1 MTRKSRRCWSKSIG
15 ERGHRVRL
23 YEARPGGPIMRSVF
37 VTGKEA
43 RKSLGHRDKE
53 KAVRQGYEL
62 LTDLLVNEQAL
73 EDHSLTLGLLTDLY
87 LESPAHLSKKPRT
100 QRAESQILRRVVELL
115 GRTRRVDTLSESD
128 VKRYTMARRRG
139 DLAPGA
145 VGKSRPVGD
154 RTIGADLEMLLRAV
168 RWAVRERKT
177 NGERLVKENPLLGV
191 RLPSEKNPRRPVMK
205 HDEYLRLVEVAERVD
220 PLLKL
225 ALIVAEGTGR
235 RLSAWRNLLW
245 DDVDFEAGTIHW
257 RAEHDKKGHE
267 QVLPMNQGV
276 KDALAAA
283 RRAQQSIG
291 NTPVFPAPK
300 DPSSPC
306 SADLLGTWLRKA
318 YELAEI
324 TPQPRGMWHPL
335 RRKWA
340 TERKGYPV
348 KDVAAAGGWKD
359 EGTMLKSYQ
368 QADPETIRDVVLH
381 PTHRMVSR

>member
-1 MTRKSRRCWSKSIG
+1 MKHRKCWSKSLG
-15 ERGHRVRL
+15 ERGRRIRL
-23 YEARPGGPIMRSVF
+23 YEKYPGGPIMRSVF
-37 VTGKEA
+37 VNGKEA

-53 KAVRQGYEL
+53 KAIRQGYEL
-62 LTDLLVNEQAL
+62 VHALLANENAL
-73 EDHSLTLGLLTDLY
+73 DEQSLTLGLLMDLY
-87 LESPAHLSKKPRT
+87 LESPAHLTKKART
-100 QRAESQILRRVVELL
+100 QHDEGRLLRRVVEFF
-115 GRTRRVDTLSESD
+115 GRTRNLDTLSESD

-139 DLAPGA
+139 EVARPDDENG
-145 VGKSRPVGD
+145 RPVGD
-154 RTIGADLEMLLRAV
+154 RTIGADLEMLVRAL

-177 NGERLVKENPLLGV
+177 NGERLLKESPLVGV
-191 RLPSEKNPRRPVMK
+191 RLPSERNPKRPVMS
-205 HDEYLRLVEVAERVD
+205 HDVYLRLLDVADRVH

-225 ALIVAEGTGR
+225 ALTVAEGTGR
-235 RLSAWRNLLW
+235 RLSAWRNLFW

-257 RAEHDKKGHE
+257 RAEHDKKGQE
-267 QVLPMNQGV
+267 QVVPMSQPV
-276 KDALAAA
+276 RDALAAA
-283 RRAQQSIG
+283 RREQKSIG
-291 NTPVFPAPK
+291 NMPVFPAPR

-306 SADLLGTWLRKA
+306 SAELLGTWLRKA

-324 TPQPRGMWHPL
+324 TPQPGGMWHPL

-368 QADPETIRDVVLH
+368 QADPETIRKVVLH